1 MQVLGLSISVTLKC
15 CFSRSFSR
23 GQMPCY
29 SFLLL
34 HLSIWGHGFMNV
46 RSVQNATRSLESKP
60 ALHSPIACR
69 SAALVSFLFF
79 FFFPFTTTL
88 PERAL
93 TGKFISVNKIQALKI
108 WKQVRCFACTS
119 LPQKK
124 KIYSSFTE
132 DSLCKLNITSV
143 LMKQNWQSQY
153 VFSSGNKQQKS
164 CFQNP
169 FQF

>member
-1 MQVLGLSISVTLKC
+1 MIPKLNALQMATTVRDLPWSNNSIIKKKKVLPPLQVLGLSISVTLKC

-60 ALHSPIACR
+60 ALHSPITCR
-69 SAALVSFLFF
+69 SAALVSFLF

-124 KIYSSFTE
+124 KNIFFFHWRL
-132 DSLCKLNITSV
+132 SL
-143 LMKQNWQSQY
+143 
-153 VFSSGNKQQKS
+153 
-164 CFQNP
+164 
-169 FQF
+169 